1 MRVGLSVTPRTTE
14 LSNLRF
20 AALVALPIVFFLVL
34 VIAYPLGYALWMSFQ
49 NIQFFGGYKVD
60 FVGLTNYAEVLKD
73 DAFWHSTWVS
83 IRFTIESIIFTLIIG
98 MGLALVLRRQMPA
111 RSLVRAIV
119 ILPWALSPYGT
130 GIIFQFLTQ
139 GQTGLATALANL
151 FGSSEAINLLSRHW
165 VIELLALGNA
175 WNIAP
180 LLAFFLLAN
189 MATIPARLYDLAA
202 IDRMTAPEVF
212 LHVTL
217 PPLRFTLFVFTCIIA
232 VLSLRTF
239 DYISTMT
246 RGGPGDASEALTYQ
260 IYKVSFQDLNLGYGA
275 AMSFFLLAL
284 ILTSTGL
291 LYFVWGRREVLRE
304 VP

>member
-1 MRVGLSVTPRTTE
+1 LRVAPSVIRRTTE

-20 AALVALPIVFFLVL
+20 AALVSLPVVFFLIL

-49 NIQFFGGYKVD
+49 TIQFFGGYRTD
-60 FVGLTNYAEVLKD
+60 FVGLTNYADVLKD
-73 DAFWHSTWVS
+73 DAFWHSTWIS
-83 IRFTIESIIFTLIIG
+83 IRFTVESIVFTLLIG
-98 MGLALVLRRQMPA
+98 MGLALVLRQQMPA
-111 RSLVRAIV
+111 RPLVRAIV

-130 GIIFQFLTQ
+130 GIIFQILWQ
-139 GQTGLATALANL
+139 GQTGVATALASV
-151 FGSSEAINLLSRHW
+151 FGGSEPINLLSRHW

-175 WNIAP
+175 WNISP

-189 MATIPARLYDLAA
+189 MATIPTRLYDLAA
-202 IDRMTAPEVF
+202 IDRLTLPEVF

-232 VLSLRTF
+232 VLSFRAF

-246 RGGPGDASEALTYQ
+246 RGGPGDASEVLTYQ

-284 ILTSTGL
+284 ILGSTVL
-291 LYFVWGRREVLRE
+291 LYFIWGRREIL
-304 VP
+304 

>member
-1 MRVGLSVTPRTTE
+1 MRIGLSVTRRTTE

-49 NIQFFGGYKVD
+49 NIQFFGGYRVD
-60 FVGLTNYAEVLKD
+60 FVGLTNYVDVLKD
-73 DAFWHSTWVS
+73 DAFWHSAWIS
-83 IRFTIESIIFTLIIG
+83 IRFTVESVIFTLIIG
-98 MGLALVLRRQMPA
+98 MGLALVLRREMPA

-130 GIIFQFLTQ
+130 GIIFQFLAH
-139 GQTGLATALANL
+139 GQTGVATAIASL
-151 FGSSEAINLLSRHW
+151 FGSSEAFNLLSRHW
-165 VIELLALGNA
+165 VIEALALGNA

-189 MATIPARLYDLAA
+189 IATIPARLYDLAA
-202 IDRMTAPEVF
+202 IDRMTLPEVF

-232 VLSLRTF
+232 VLSFRTF

-246 RGGPGDASEALTYQ
+246 RGGPGDASEVLTYQ

-284 ILTSTGL
+284 ILGSTAL
-291 LYFVWGRREVLRE
+291 LYFVWGRREVL
-304 VP
+304 